1 MNWFV
6 RFLTSSIGKKLI
18 MSLTGLFLCL
28 FLVVHLA
35 GNLQLLLDDGGKAFN
50 IYAYMMTHNPLIK
63 AVSYGTYFFIILHAI
78 QGIILAIQNR
88 KARSSRYAVTVTRTT
103 GTNSFAARQM
113 ALLGSLILVFLGIHM
128 GDFWWKMKSGQT
140 SMVKYDSFDMEVQNL
155 YEKVEASFAIEWVVI
170 FYVIAMIG
178 LSFHLLHGFQSAFQT
193 LGLNH
198 KKYSPFIKALGKGF
212 AIIIPALFA
221 LIPIYYMFV
230 K

>member
-35 GNLQLLLDDGGKAFN
+35 GNLQLLLDDGGEAFN
-50 IYAYMMTHNPLIK
+50 IYAYIMTHNPLIK
-63 AVSYGTYFFIILHAI
+63 TVSYGTYFFIILHAV

-88 KARSSRYAVTVTRTT
+88 KARSSRYAVAVTRTT

-140 SMVKYDSFDMEVQNL
+140 SLVKYDSFDKEVQNL
-155 YEKVEASFAIEWVVI
+155 YEKVEASFAVEWVVI

-198 KKYSPFIKALGKGF
+198 KKYTPFIKVLGKGF

>member
-6 RFLTSSIGKKLI
+6 RFLSSSIGKMLI

-28 FLVVHLA
+28 FLVVHLV
-35 GNLQLLLDDGGKAFN
+35 GNLQLLLDDGGEAFN

-88 KARSSRYAVTVTRTT
+88 KARKSKYAVKVTRTT
-103 GTNSFAARQM
+103 GTSSFASRQM
-113 ALLGSLILVFLGIHM
+113 ALLGSLILIFLGIHM
-128 GDFWWKMKSGQT
+128 GDFWWKMKSGNVD
-140 SMVKYDSFDMEVQNL
+140 MVTYDSFDIPVQNL
-155 YEKVEASFAIEWVVI
+155 YQKVEASFSNEIIVI

-193 LGLNH
+193 VGLNH
-198 KKYSPFIKALGKGF
+198 KKYTPFVQALGKGF
-212 AIIIPALFA
+212 SLFVPALFA
-221 LIPIYYMFV
+221 LIPLYYFFI

>member
-35 GNLQLLLDDGGKAFN
+35 GNLQLLLDDGGEAFN
-50 IYAYMMTHNPLIK
+50 IYAYVMTHNPLIK

-88 KARSSRYAVTVTRTT
+88 KARKSKYSVTVTRTT

-113 ALLGSLILVFLGIHM
+113 ALLGSLILIFIGIHM

-140 SMVKYDSFDMEVQNL
+140 SMEKYDSFQFEVQNL
-155 YEKVEASFAIEWVVI
+155 YEKVDATFANEWIVL
-170 FYVIAMIG
+170 FYVISMIG

-198 KKYSPFIKALGKGF
+198 NKYTPFIKGLGRGF
-212 AIIIPALFA
+212 AIIVPALFA
-221 LIPIYYMFV
+221 LIPIYYMFI

>member
-35 GNLQLLLDDGGKAFN
+35 GNLQLLLDDGGEAFN

-88 KARSSRYAVTVTRTT
+88 KARSSRYAVTVTRTMT
-103 GTNSFAARQM
+103 TKITST
-113 ALLGSLILVFLGIHM
+113 LKVSLHV
-128 GDFWWKMKSGQT
+128 
-140 SMVKYDSFDMEVQNL
+140 
-155 YEKVEASFAIEWVVI
+155 
-170 FYVIAMIG
+170 
-178 LSFHLLHGFQSAFQT
+178 HLQLH
-193 LGLNH
+193 
-198 KKYSPFIKALGKGF
+198 
-212 AIIIPALFA
+212 
-221 LIPIYYMFV
+221 
-230 K
+230 